1 MNVKSRLCAGL
12 LAACAFGPAHG
23 QEIVRKVNPATVAK
37 PVAAYSHVAEVP
49 AGTRMLYLAGQV
61 GNRPDG
67 SLPESVED
75 QAVQAL
81 ENIRLILAAEG
92 AGPQDIVKL
101 TFYVAAK
108 PASLAKLNAKR
119 AEMFGGTAPLGL
131 RGGAGTA
138 GISRRDRGRRGGTGA
153 LEVIGAAHC
162 RFSLHL
168 DVVVA
173 MTNR

>member
-1 MNVKSRLCAGL
+1 MKSFVVVGLLCA
-12 LAACAFGPAHG
+12 CAIGPAQG
-23 QEIVRKVNPATVAK
+23 QDIRKINPPSVPK

-49 AGTRMLYLAGQV
+49 AGTRMLFLAGQV
-61 GNRPDG
+61 GNRADG

-119 AEMFGGTAPLGL
+119 AAMFAGTAPPPSTWVQVAGL
-131 RGGAGTA
+131 ARPEYLIEIEA
-138 GISRRDRGRRGGTGA
+138 
-153 LEVIGAAHC
+153 VAA
-162 RFSLHL
+162 
-168 DVVVA
+168 VPA
-173 MTNR
+173 KAK

>member
-119 AEMFGGTAPLGL
+119 AEMFGGTAPPPSTWVYVAGL
-131 RGGAGTA
+131 ARPEYLVEIEA
-138 GISRRDRGRRGGTGA
+138 
-153 LEVIGAAHC
+153 VAAAPA
-162 RFSLHL
+162 RLK
-168 DVVVA
+168 
-173 MTNR
+173 

>member
-1 MNVKSRLCAGL
+1 MNRKSTM
-12 LAACAFGPAHG
+12 LAMLPAAFAIASARG
-23 QEIVRKVNPATVAK
+23 ETIRKANPPTVAK

-49 AGTRMLYLAGQV
+49 PGTRLLYLAGQV

-92 AGPQDIVKL
+92 ARPQDIVKL

-119 AEMFGGTAPLGL
+119 TEMFAGTAPPPSTWVQVAGL
-131 RGGAGTA
+131 ARPEYLVEIEA
-138 GISRRDRGRRGGTGA
+138 
-153 LEVIGAAHC
+153 VAAAPAPAP
-162 RFSLHL
+162 
-168 DVVVA
+168 VK
-173 MTNR
+173 

>member
-1 MNVKSRLCAGL
+1 MNRNPIVLITL
-12 LAACAFGPAHG
+12 LAALAPAYG
-23 QEIVRKVNPATVAK
+23 QVIRKANPSTVAK

-49 AGTRMLYLAGQV
+49 PGTRLLYLAGQV

-92 AGPQDIVKL
+92 ARPHDIVKL

-119 AEMFGGTAPLGL
+119 TDMFAGTAPPPSTWVQVAGL
-131 RGGAGTA
+131 ARPEYLIEIEA
-138 GISRRDRGRRGGTGA
+138 I
-153 LEVIGAAHC
+153 AA
-162 RFSLHL
+162 
-168 DVVVA
+168 VPA
-173 MTNR
+173 PAK